1 MTSAPGVSCS
11 SPKSRR
17 SIPAISRS
25 LLLALITHRHG
36 YKAHSLLSISP
47 LLPHRNTP
55 PGCRFASPEN
65 NPSRRRSFG
74 IPATPVSHCPPR
86 FLSSLP
92 RVSVRLLTSFGA
104 RVCITERARH
114 FSGEPVALL
123 PLRRPIP
130 ATPQLASTPRR
141 LHPLRRVLVIVW

>member
-1 MTSAPGVSCS
+1 MADVSSCS
-11 SPKSRR
+11 SPNSRK
-17 SIPAISRS
+17 SIPAIS
-25 LLLALITHRHG
+25 LALLHPLIQLWHG
-36 YKAHSLLSISP
+36 YKAHPLLSISP
-47 LLPHRNTP
+47 LLPHRIAP

-86 FLSSLP
+86 FPSSLP

-114 FSGEPVALL
+114 FTGEPVPLL

-130 ATPQLASTPRR
+130 ARPRLASTPRR
-141 LHPLRRVLVIVW
+141 HHLPRLVSAIPW